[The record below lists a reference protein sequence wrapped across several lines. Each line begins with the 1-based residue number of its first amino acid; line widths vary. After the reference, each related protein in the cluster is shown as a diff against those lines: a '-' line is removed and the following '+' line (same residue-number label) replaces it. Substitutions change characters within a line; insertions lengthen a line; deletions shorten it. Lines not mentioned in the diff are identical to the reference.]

1 MKLCW
6 HLLIST
12 FVTLSL
18 YAQSLTGN
26 EGRVS
31 LISRIADKP
40 LLASTILIFLFATIN
55 YLIDLFKKDKI
66 LRQLL
71 DKYVVFQMKG
81 NIRHRGTMRIEST
94 GIEIVSEESRQ
105 RGHAPSYLFSGP
117 EVKQITAYI
126 RYLDSMNETERR
138 ERDADL
144 DRVFHPQ
151 FMTRLLR
158 RIRNFGVALRESV
171 NKTVQMIWGSIKKSK
186 AFQPLKRTI
195 GEVDV
200 GREIDTLQQDTYE
213 YAMKESYERLIERF
227 VGTKVTVRFD
237 DKNKNKGEIPNRFSS
252 FVGVLKEYN
261 ERHIYLMNVQKE
273 GAQGYTDE
281 WEQKLT
287 DINKRNPNVRDERGI
302 RCRIEGR
309 HLIIENNAPYDVQL
323 WGLRYEGDGGNE
335 QKFDWNLVI
344 PAFTVERI
352 FMNPGAKQE
361 NIAPFTKLFTH
372 KPRTHKNFEHLVL
385 PFRSFR
391 EADVVFPREYCRIV
405 ESAEKYEPVP
415 LDIEALVENPLDPK
429 RSKDVEFKDTN
440 GNVVKGINVIH
451 GYVTNVNEDRID
463 LQEINR
469 NYGRRW
475 SVQNAFEKIDDKL
488 RTPRLETY
496 LPNGRRRIVSQ
507 IALVNTIGR
516 NNTQRQPIADLLFKP
531 VAHQPT
537 TYHKMDL
544 PIKVLALTG
553 NGTDAEFPRLNQ
565 FDYVRNHHLLY
576 HQIREMSAAP
586 IHKAHLLWIGHGE
599 IYKDG
604 YHLNIDAEHRIKDF
618 VSHGGIVIVS
628 GQILSNLR
636 RRSIGWI
643 PELLIGEEREETV
656 QFTPTREG
664 KQLFRSPY
672 QIKQMKM
679 HDTWSEWS
687 NKYRVFATANGN
699 QDAAILTLR
708 FQAGMYIITSLKNQ
722 TPEDVAIN
730 SDIMHN
736 LIHFAVKWY
745 DQQNHSGLYYS

>member
-1 MKLCW
+1 M
-6 HLLIST
+6 
-12 FVTLSL
+12 
-18 YAQSLTGN
+18 
-26 EGRVS
+26 
-31 LISRIADKP
+31 
-40 LLASTILIFLFATIN
+40 
-55 YLIDLFKKDKI
+55 
-66 LRQLL
+66 
-71 DKYVVFQMKG
+71 
-81 NIRHRGTMRIEST
+81 
-94 GIEIVSEESRQ
+94 
-105 RGHAPSYLFSGP
+105 
-117 EVKQITAYI
+117 
-126 RYLDSMNETERR
+126 
-138 ERDADL
+138 
-144 DRVFHPQ
+144 
-151 FMTRLLR
+151 
-158 RIRNFGVALRESV
+158 
-171 NKTVQMIWGSIKKSK
+171 
-186 AFQPLKRTI
+186 
-195 GEVDV
+195 
-200 GREIDTLQQDTYE
+200 
-213 YAMKESYERLIERF
+213 
-227 VGTKVTVRFD
+227 
-237 DKNKNKGEIPNRFSS
+237 
-252 FVGVLKEYN
+252 LKEYN

-273 GAQGYTDE
+273 GAHGYTDK

-287 DINKRNPNVRDERGI
+287 DINKRNSNVRDERGI

-352 FMNPGAKQE
+352 FMNPGSKQE

-372 KPRTHKNFEHLVL
+372 KPRTHRNFEHLIL

-415 LDIEALVENPLDPK
+415 LDIEALVENPLDPE

-463 LQEINR
+463 LQEVNR
-469 NYGRRW
+469 SYGRRW
-475 SVQNAFEKIDDKL
+475 SVQNAFEKMDGKL

-496 LPNGRRRIVSQ
+496 LPNGRRRIASQ

-516 NNTQRQPIADLLFKP
+516 DDTQRQPIADLLFKP

-537 TYHKMDL
+537 AYHKMDL

-553 NGTDAEFPRLNQ
+553 NGTDAEFPRLKQ

-576 HQIREMSAAP
+576 HQIREMSTAP

-643 PELLIGEEREETV
+643 PELLIGEEREETI

-687 NKYRVFATANGN
+687 SKYRIFATVNGN

-722 TPEDVAIN
+722 TPEDVATN